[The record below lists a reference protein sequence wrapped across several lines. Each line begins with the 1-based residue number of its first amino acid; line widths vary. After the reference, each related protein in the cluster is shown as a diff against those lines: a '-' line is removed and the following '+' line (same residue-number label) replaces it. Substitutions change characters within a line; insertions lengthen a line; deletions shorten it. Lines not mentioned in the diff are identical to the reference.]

1 MNNKELLNEGFFSN
15 KKQKQKYPTY
25 TPMDK
30 NKTTDTGFGAVDTK
44 NVKQLGDRLQKVIG
58 ATLGNSTIKN
68 MSNRAIKTFPII
80 VSDNV
85 DPTTAVMLKNYLEQQ
100 YAEYLNLIIS
110 NQIIDITDYDRDN
123 SDGNIAIQALNN
135 ITGSDFSKQ
144 RIANRA
150 ASGKLTT
157 DDVFSNDPLYKM
169 LKQES
174 FKSGDPNVDTI
185 LENAIIVNSVN
196 EDKVISTLIENANT
210 LLEFPVIHDPIPPKN
225 PTRRELHDPIPPEN
239 PTRREPHEHEKN
251 KGGIFGYTYKN
262 NGVYNTDDI
271 ATFKN
276 TSDELTNMMNQS
288 FLGRNDRRNSYP
300 GSYSQRAALVMK
312 QADPKTREDLAR
324 RGYNY
329 TDKDGFE
336 HYDKLTNTEILIDP
350 DLLQNAINKSVGEF
364 LHDHQDIADRFKTAT
379 WLLNS
384 RIIAGTEYA
393 SYVSQRLG
401 IPIRKEV
408 YADIIKKYPAKNLI
422 DYDHGQSHIKSSTAN
437 SITGGY
443 VVYNATDYALS
454 QQTAKIVR
462 NITKV
467 SIKDC
472 LTWGGVGAAAGG
484 AVGIGSAISLIALG
498 VVTPWLAAP
507 VAASVAGGAGIGV
520 LLAKHKKKKALVD
533 MNNPKGIAVGHY
545 KPWER
550 VESLVEDMIERQ
562 NYFVAHMKNEKSAKN
577 DILNPK
583 NLSLNKE
590 IEFKKGGRGDA
601 AADFKIYEDSVNN
614 AFKDF
619 NAKLNKIFAESIT
632 MYNIFDEFVP
642 LEESFKDTNQDILEA
657 YSECYGIDSDLLE
670 AKMNRISLTTP
681 ADIKA
686 ARKQM
691 PLTVLQYNPDDTFM
705 VPSYGTK
712 SVQAYGSVEYD
723 KRELKDRKFNTPLLM
738 TVRFKER
745 YSDGKYSDNE
755 LTAVIGILGVV
766 TRVPSEE
773 MEYILKSNAQGA
785 TIKGIF
791 SADGTSSLGDLL
803 ASFKGSNIDV
813 SKLPQSA
820 DVWKNL
826 EKVSHLAVAN
836 ALSGRAN
843 NNVANAHIIFSQKEA
858 DAVRQELGIDYLRD
872 KKLSAALMKRYSAM
886 NLMIANDS
894 LDRVF
899 VFNDIDSSS
908 WDVIP
913 YDAIRG
919 RDSSDLAATLQR
931 NLR

>member
-15 KKQKQKYPTY
+15 TNKKPKYPTY
-25 TPMDK
+25 SPMDK

-44 NVKQLGDRLQKVIG
+44 NIKQLGDRLQKVIG
-58 ATLGNSTIKN
+58 ATLGNNTIKN

-80 VSDNV
+80 ISDNV

-110 NQIIDITDYDRDN
+110 NQIIDITDYDKDN

-150 ASGKLTT
+150 AIGKLTT

-185 LENAIIVNSVN
+185 LENAIIVNSSN
-196 EDKVISTLIENANT
+196 EDKVINALIENANN
-210 LLEFPVIHDPIPPKN
+210 LLEDK
-225 PTRRELHDPIPPEN
+225 PTKYQTQPS
-239 PTRREPHEHEKN
+239 KSS
-251 KGGIFGYTYKN
+251 GGIFNYNYKN
-262 NGVYNTDDI
+262 SGVYGDEDLS
-271 ATFKN
+271 TFQN
-276 TSDELTNMMNQS
+276 TSDNLTNLMNKS
-288 FLGRNDRRNSYP
+288 FLGGNNSRKSYP

-312 QADPKTREDLAR
+312 QADPETRNDLVQ
-324 RGYNY
+324 RGYAY
-329 TDKDGFE
+329 TDDKGYD
-336 HYDKLTNTEILIDP
+336 HYDKLSNTEILIDP
-350 DLLQNAINKSVGEF
+350 DLLQNAINQSVGKF
-364 LHDHQDIADRFKTAT
+364 LDEHKDIKDRFTTAT

-408 YADIIKKYPAKNLI
+408 YSEIIKKYPARNLV
-422 DYDHGQSHIKSSTAN
+422 DYDHGKSHIDSSTAN
-437 SITGGY
+437 RITGGY
-443 VVYNATDYALS
+443 IVYNATDYALS

-498 VVTPWLAAP
+498 VVAPWLAAP
-507 VAASVAGGAGIGV
+507 VAAGIAGGAGIGV
-520 LLAKHKKKKALVD
+520 LLAKHRKKKALTD
-533 MNNPKGIAVGHY
+533 IDKSNGIAVGHY

-550 VESLVEDMIERQ
+550 VESLVEDMIQRQ
-562 NYFVAHMKNEKSAKN
+562 DFAVNLKKENEAKDN
-577 DILNPK
+577 ILKPK
-583 NLSLNKE
+583 NLSLDQE
-590 IEFKKGGRGDA
+590 IEAKATDT
-601 AADFKIYEDSVNN
+601 DFQNYKNSVNN
-614 AFKDF
+614 AFKNF
-619 NAKLNKIFAESIT
+619 NTKLNNIFAESIT

-657 YSECYGIDSDLLE
+657 YSECYGIDSELLE

-803 ASFKGSNIDV
+803 ASFKGSSIDV

>member
-15 KKQKQKYPTY
+15 TNKKPKYPTY
-25 TPMDK
+25 SPMDN
-30 NKTTDTGFGAVDTK
+30 NKATDTGFGAVDTK
-44 NVKQLGDRLQKVIG
+44 NIKQLGDRLQKVIG
-58 ATLGNSTIKN
+58 ATLGNNTIKN

-150 ASGKLTT
+150 AIGKLTT

-185 LENAIIVNSVN
+185 LENAIIVNSTN
-196 EDKVISTLIENANT
+196 EDKVINALIENTNN
-210 LLEFPVIHDPIPPKN
+210 LLENKIDFSQPWPDQNTN
-225 PTRRELHDPIPPEN
+225 PDFFQPWPDQNTIGMFDYN
-239 PTRREPHEHEKN
+239 
-251 KGGIFGYTYKN
+251 YKN
-262 NGVYNTDDI
+262 NGVYNDNDLNM
-271 ATFKN
+271 FQK
-276 TSDELTNMMNQS
+276 TSDNLTNLMKQS
-288 FLGRNDRRNSYP
+288 FLGGNNRRKSYP

-312 QADPKTREDLAR
+312 QADPETRNDLVK
-324 RGYNY
+324 RGYAY
-329 TDKDGFE
+329 TDDEGYE
-336 HYDKLTNTEILIDP
+336 HYDKLSNTEILIDP
-350 DLLQNAINKSVGEF
+350 DLLQNAINQSVGKF
-364 LHDHQDIADRFKTAT
+364 LDEHKDIKDRFTTAT

-401 IPIRKEV
+401 IPIRTAVFNEIV
-408 YADIIKKYPAKNLI
+408 RKYPAGELV
-422 DYDHGQSHIKSSTAN
+422 DYDNGFGFISPDHATD
-437 SITGGY
+437 ITRGIMRY
-443 VVYNATDYALS
+443 KATDYALK

-462 NITKV
+462 SITKT

-472 LTWGGVGAAAGG
+472 LTWGGVGAVAGG

-498 VVTPWLAAP
+498 VVAPWLAAP
-507 VAASVAGGAGIGV
+507 VAAGVAGGAGIGV
-520 LLAKHKKKKALVD
+520 LLAKHRKKKRLKD
-533 MNNPKGIAVGHY
+533 NNATPNSNTTGHY

-550 VESLVEDMIERQ
+550 VESLVEDMIQRQ
-562 NYFVAHMKNEKSAKN
+562 DFTVNLKKEQSSKDN
-577 DILNPK
+577 ILNPK
-583 NLSLNKE
+583 NLSLDQE
-590 IEFKKGGRGDA
+590 ISAKDADNDFQNYKKSVNDA
-601 AADFKIYEDSVNN
+601 FKIFNN
-614 AFKDF
+614 
-619 NAKLNKIFAESIT
+619 KLDRIFAESIT

-691 PLTVLQYNPDDTFM
+691 PLTVLQYNPDDTFT

-755 LTAVIGILGVV
+755 LTAVIGILGVI

-803 ASFKGSNIDV
+803 ASFKGSNIDI